1 MAEDT
6 ETTEE
11 ETASDDTEAPA
22 EETETEEQD
31 DTEDDG
37 AEDVDED
44 AAPEEELLYGVPV
57 RRAFGQT
64 VVFADAESYLD
75 LFGELISD
83 GFQQVIDLCGADYVD
98 HVRNDL
104 PASVIPERFEVVV
117 NLISHARRERIR
129 VRCQVAEGAAV
140 PSLFDMFPGTEAME
154 REAFDMFG
162 IDFTDHPDLSR
173 ILMPEEWNGFPLRKD
188 FDVGRIPV
196 QFKGA
201 PGQS

>member
-22 EETETEEQD
+22 EETETEETD
-31 DTEDDG
+31 DTEHDG
-37 AEDVDED
+37 ADETDED
-44 AAPEEELLYGVPV
+44 AAPDEELLYGVPV
-57 RRAFGQT
+57 HHAFGQT
-64 VVFADAESYLD
+64 VIFADAESYLD

-83 GFQQVIDLCGADYVD
+83 GFQQVVDLCGADYAN

-129 VRCQVAEGAAV
+129 VRCQVAEGASI

-162 IDFTDHPDLSR
+162 IEFTDHPDLSR

-188 FDVGRIPV
+188 FDMGRIPV